1 MHQHLVSS
9 GNGPMRIT
17 QRAAAFYPEIT
28 PVVVFDLSHRE
39 FPPHRYCCKEDLWRA
54 FASQSA
60 CCPSTEPVPNSSRP
74 MAETPKPRRN
84 GQGNS
89 QGEIWSGKRGSNSR
103 PIPWQGI
110 ALPTELFPQG
120 DHRGDQRKTHRRD
133 GQFNLVA
140 WGGIEPPTQ
149 GFSILCSTD

>member
-9 GNGPMRIT
+9 GNGPVRIA
-17 QRAAAFYPEIT
+17 QSAAALNPEFT
-28 PVVVFDLSHRE
+28 TVVVFDLSHGDSPLIVIVVSKSYRG
-39 FPPHRYCCKEDLWRA
+39 LLQVA
-54 FASQSA
+54 
-60 CCPSTEPVPNSSRP
+60 TELAPNSNSP
-74 MAETPKPRRN
+74 MAEMPKPRRN

-89 QGEIWSGKRGSNSR
+89 QVEIWSGKRGSNSR

-120 DHRGDQRKTHRRD
+120 DHRSDQGKTHRRD

-149 GFSILCSTD
+149 GFSIQVSAYLLSTLS